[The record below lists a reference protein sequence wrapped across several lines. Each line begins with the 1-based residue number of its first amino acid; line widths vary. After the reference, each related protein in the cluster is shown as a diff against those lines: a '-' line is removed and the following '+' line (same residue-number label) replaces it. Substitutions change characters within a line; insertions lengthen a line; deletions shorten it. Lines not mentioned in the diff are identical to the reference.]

1 MVLGHFGWF
10 RVFSKLRTYATPKK
24 IEDLFLFFFVTKLG
38 YVCFLQYLKN
48 E

>member
-10 RVFSKLRTYATPKK
+10 RVLVTTHLCYTKK